1 MKIIWNSIVERF
13 NRWCED
19 TAQSI
24 RDSNWSVVGWNIA
37 LALAIV
43 MVVVALAVAVLALVG
58 KILGTVLG
66 KIFSVPLVL
75 LIIGLVYDNFFAGS
89 RNKRKAE
96 REAEELEAWAGRAYE
111 YVRDSMFYVVQ
122 AMADRMKVVKPHS
135 PHDIEMGNRFFCQ
148 GNYTIFQFYVQ
159 LWETLDKSRFEQKLT
174 DTISQMHRDHRL
186 VGIPSDLVEVNHRYY
201 CPLLVLNVE
210 PFDDGYTVQVVFAD
224 EETVPLVDRA
234 KQRNRKA
241 PSQTLYDDEP

>member
-1 MKIIWNSIVERF
+1 MR
-13 NRWCED
+13 
-19 TAQSI
+19 I
-24 RDSNWSVVGWNIA
+24 RDEILERINNVRERMAQAIHDGNWPALGWDVARVSAAALVV
-37 LALAIV
+37 
-43 MVVVALAVAVLALVG
+43 LAVALVILALVG
-58 KILGTVLG
+58 KILGTLLG

-75 LIIGLVYDNFFAGS
+75 LIIGWVYGKFLEGPHNE
-89 RNKRKAE
+89 RKAE
-96 REAEELEAWAGRAYE
+96 RDAEELEAWAGRAYK
-111 YVRDSMFYVVQ
+111 YVRDSLFYVVQ
-122 AMADRMKVVKPHS
+122 ALADRMKVVKPNVPS
-135 PHDIEMGNRFFCQ
+135 DIEMGNRFFRQ
-148 GNYTIFQFYVQ
+148 GNYIIFQFYVQ

-210 PFDDGYTVQVVFAD
+210 PYDDGYTVQVVFAD

-241 PSQTLYDDEP
+241 PSQTLYDDES

>member
-1 MKIIWNSIVERF
+1 MR
-13 NRWCED
+13 
-19 TAQSI
+19 I
-24 RDSNWSVVGWNIA
+24 RDEILERINNVRERMAQAIHDGDWPALGWDVARVSVAA
-37 LALAIV
+37 L
-43 MVVVALAVAVLALVG
+43 VALAVAVVILALVG

-75 LIIGLVYDNFFAGS
+75 LIIGWVYGKFLAGS

-148 GNYTIFQFYVQ
+148 GNYTIFQFSVQ
-159 LWETLDKSRFEQKLT
+159 LWENLDKSRFEQKLT

-241 PSQTLYDDEP
+241 PSQTLYDDES